1 LIRFFSSPIKNLIKK
16 LSPKKSSQDLT
27 PELKTESIDPIEP
40 VLLGKRAPRKNTLSP
55 LGEKTEQAQQPPET
69 KQTASLEP
77 DLGEGSS
84 TKPRTQPESRPE
96 KPEPWTLDS
105 FQVPVQEDKTRF
117 HDLDLP
123 LGLMHA
129 IADENFQYCMPV
141 QAEVLP
147 HTLKGKD
154 ATARA
159 QTGTGKSAAFLVTII
174 ARLMKNPVKGKRQ
187 PGTPRALIIAPTR
200 ELVLQIEKDARA
212 LTPYTP
218 LRTVSVF
225 GGMDYKRQQDQLS
238 SGHVDIIAA
247 TPGRLMDFMRQKLV
261 KLGSIEILVIDEA
274 DRLLDMG
281 FIPDM
286 RNIIYHTPH
295 KEQRQTLFFSATL
308 APEILRMANQWTVD
322 PAVVEIDPGKKAAD
336 SINQKVFLVTEDQ
349 KFPLLYNLINGEKLE
364 RVILFVNMRS
374 TTRRIAER
382 LVRYGI
388 SSEILSGEVSQKQ
401 RIRTLD
407 NFRNGKVRVLVAT
420 DVAARGLHIEGVSH
434 VVNYDLPQD
443 PEHYIHRIGRTGRA
457 GAEGISVSFADEM
470 SSFQIP
476 DIEEVLGNK
485 LECEYPEEAML
496 LPLPKPKRRT
506 PPKSKIKTKIPR
518 TRPPGSKS
526 NSGSR
531 DDPKPKSA
539 PRRRRPKASGNK

>member
-1 LIRFFSSPIKNLIKK
+1 MIRFFSSPIKNLIKK

-27 PELKTESIDPIEP
+27 PEPKIESSEP
-40 VLLGKRAPRKNTLSP
+40 LVLGEKIPRKNTPSP
-55 LGEKTEQAQQPPET
+55 GGKKTGQAPRQQPPET
-69 KQTASLEP
+69 KQTASPEP
-77 DLGEGSS
+77 DLRKQSPG
-84 TKPRTQPESRPE
+84 KPRLQHESRPD

-105 FQVPVQEDKTRF
+105 FQVPAQEGKTRF

-147 HTLKGKD
+147 HTLEGKD

-225 GGMDYKRQQDQLS
+225 GGMDYKRQQNQLS

-247 TPGRLMDFMRQKLV
+247 TPGRLMDFMRQKLI

-295 KEQRQTLFFSATL
+295 KNERQTLFFSATL

-322 PAVVEIDPGKKAAD
+322 PAIVEIDPGKTAAD
-336 SINQKVFLVTEDQ
+336 SINQKVFLVTEDE

-496 LPLPKPKRRT
+496 QALPKPK
-506 PPKSKIKTKIPR
+506 
-518 TRPPGSKS
+518 
-526 NSGSR
+526 
-531 DDPKPKSA
+531 PKPKSKAA
-539 PRRRRPKASGNK
+539 PKSTPRKKSPQNRRSRQTPRSNAGGNTKPRGL